1 MYLSKYLLI
10 LLLCLSN
17 AIAIAQS
24 REKAIVGTW
33 VEYREEKNG
42 SQLVETTEGPVRI
55 EAHWKMTFFDN
66 GWARNDEMISHYF
79 DHDTTR
85 ATGRYSIKDSILTF
99 GVHDFILK
107 KLNDSELVFFYDEVM
122 HYFLKQNYYLNHFHD
137 QEKYWMRYNH
147 ADSMLIK
154 GHECLKEF
162 RARKDYVR
170 VADTKPEFP
179 GGQKA
184 FQHYIQSHLHFQPLY
199 PSDKSKH
206 FYREVIVE
214 KDGSITPIECADAV
228 GEALKKMPHWKPAKI
243 KGKPVAYYL
252 ELQFD
257 YYY

>member
-1 MYLSKYLLI
+1 MSLS
-10 LLLCLSN
+10 SVV
-17 AIAIAQS
+17 AIAQS
-24 REKAIVGTW
+24 REKAIVGVW
-33 VEYREEKNG
+33 IEYKEEKNG

-55 EAHWKMTFFDN
+55 ESHWKMTFWDN
-66 GWARNDEMISHYF
+66 GRALNNEILERYA
-79 DHDTTR
+79 DHDSAR
-85 ATGRYSIKDSILTF
+85 AIGQYSIKDSILTF

-107 KLNDSELVFFYDEVM
+107 KLNDSELVFFYDEVT
-122 HYFLKQNYYLNHFHD
+122 HYFLKEKYYNNHFHKE
-137 QEKYWMRYNH
+137 EKYWMQYNH
-147 ADSMLIK
+147 ADSMVIK
-154 GHECLKEF
+154 GHDCLTQF

-170 VADTKPEFP
+170 AADSKPVYP

-184 FQHYIQSHLHFQPLY
+184 FQQYIQSHLHFRPLY
-199 PSDKSKH
+199 PTDKSKH

-228 GEALKKMPHWKPAKI
+228 GEALKNMPHWKPAKV